1 MKGDPGLS
9 ISSDSIQI
17 FKKEEEEE
25 EEEKKKEKKKKEIKK
40 S

>member
-25 EEEKKKEKKKKEIKK
+25 EEEEEEKEKKKR
-40 S
+40 